1 MTPRGPMHADAA
13 TAHTLSRG
21 AVHVAVHDAGHE
33 AVRMPPGAS
42 DARRASVIPRDVDI
56 IVTIDGPA
64 GTGKSTVAQSL
75 AERLG
80 LDLLDTGA
88 MYRAAAAIAIDR
100 GLIDAIGARD
110 PDAIDRFVDIIA
122 QADLHFDWTT
132 DPPAIMAWSSQAN
145 SGKGAFEPLNE
156 RIRTP
161 DVTRA
166 VSIVAGVVPLRRHM
180 VRKQRIIGQQHPRLV
195 TEGRDQG
202 SVVFPDALVK
212 FFLDA
217 DLKVRAERR
226 ADQLRAAGYPAEA
239 DQLMDDLAR
248 RDEADRTRDEGPLVC
263 PQGAIIVDT
272 SRLSFDQVVD
282 RLERDVLDRVGVA

>member
-1 MTPRGPMHADAA
+1 MSRQGDTLRSAA
-13 TAHTLSRG
+13 
-21 AVHVAVHDAGHE
+21 VAVEVAPDTRERSGESGDRRPSAK
-33 AVRMPPGAS
+33 
-42 DARRASVIPRDVDI
+42 RASVIPHDVDI

-64 GTGKSTVAQSL
+64 GTGKSTVAQAL

-100 GLIDAIGARD
+100 GMIDAIKAGDTENIA
-110 PDAIDRFVDIIA
+110 RFVAVIA
-122 QADLHFDWTT
+122 EADLHFDWTT
-132 DPPAIMAWSSQAN
+132 DPPAIMAWITEH
-145 SGKGAFEPLNE
+145 KKFEPLND

-161 DVTRA
+161 DVTKA
-166 VSIVAGVVPLRRHM
+166 VSIVAGIAELRRHM
-180 VRKQRIIGQQHPRLV
+180 VRKQRLIGQQHPRLV

-202 SVVFPDALVK
+202 SVVFPGALVK

-226 ADQLRAAGYPAEA
+226 ADQLREAGYPVEAEE
-239 DQLMDDLAR
+239 LMEDLAR
-248 RDEADRTRDEGPLVC
+248 RDELDRSREEGPLIC
-263 PQGAIIVDT
+263 PEDATTVDT
-272 SRLSFDQVVD
+272 TSLSFDGVVD

>member
-1 MTPRGPMHADAA
+1 MSRQGDTLRSAA
-13 TAHTLSRG
+13 
-21 AVHVAVHDAGHE
+21 VAVEVASGPE
-33 AVRMPPGAS
+33 GRPGESGTPGDRRPSAK
-42 DARRASVIPRDVDI
+42 RASVIPHDVDI

-64 GTGKSTVAQSL
+64 GTGKSTVAQAL

-100 GLIDAIGARD
+100 GMIEGIEAGDAETIAK
-110 PDAIDRFVDIIA
+110 FVDVIA
-122 QADLHFDWTT
+122 QADLHFDWNT
-132 DPPAIMAWSSQAN
+132 DPPAIMAWITEH
-145 SGKGAFEPLNE
+145 KKFEPLND

-161 DVTRA
+161 DVTKA
-166 VSIVAGVVPLRRHM
+166 VSIVAGIAELRRHM
-180 VRKQRIIGQQHPRLV
+180 VRKQRLIGQQHPRLV

-217 DLKVRAERR
+217 DLEVRAQRR
-226 ADQLRAAGYPAEA
+226 ADQLREAGYPVEAE
-239 DQLMDDLAR
+239 QLMEDLAR
-248 RDEADRTRDEGPLVC
+248 RDELDRSRDEGPLIC
-263 PQGAIIVDT
+263 PDDATTVDT
-272 SRLSFDQVVD
+272 TSLSFDGVVD

>member
-1 MTPRGPMHADAA
+1 MSRQGDTLRSAA
-13 TAHTLSRG
+13 
-21 AVHVAVHDAGHE
+21 VAVPVAVDRRERAGD
-33 AVRMPPGAS
+33 PGDRRPSAK
-42 DARRASVIPRDVDI
+42 RASVIPHDVDI

-64 GTGKSTVAQSL
+64 GTGKSTVAQAL

-100 GLIDAIGARD
+100 GMIEAIAAKDAA
-110 PDAIDRFVDIIA
+110 ATSKFVDIVTE
-122 QADLHFDWTT
+122 ADLHFDWTR
-132 DPPAIMAWSSQAN
+132 DPPAIMAWISEHAR
-145 SGKGAFEPLNE
+145 FEPLND

-161 DVTRA
+161 DVTKA
-166 VSIVAGVVPLRRHM
+166 VSIVAGIAELRRHM
-180 VRKQRIIGQQHPRLV
+180 VRKQRLIGQQHPRLV

-226 ADQLRAAGYPAEA
+226 ADQLREAGYPVEAEE
-239 DQLMDDLAR
+239 LVEDLAR
-248 RDEADRTRDEGPLVC
+248 RDELDRSRDEGPLIC
-263 PQGAIIVDT
+263 PDGAIVVDT
-272 SRLSFDQVVD
+272 TELDFDGVVD

>member
-1 MTPRGPMHADAA
+1 M
-13 TAHTLSRG
+13 HTLRS
-21 AVHVAVHDAGHE
+21 AA
-33 AVRMPPGAS
+33 PAS
-42 DARRASVIPRDVDI
+42 GDPSPARKDARSERLAEPKQSGRAPAGPTSVIPRDVDI

-100 GLIDAIGARD
+100 GLIDDVQAG
-110 PDAIDRFVDIIA
+110 DAKQIERFVEIVTE
-122 QADLHFDWTT
+122 ADVHFDWNT
-132 DPPAIMAWSSQAN
+132 DPPAIMAWSKAL
-145 SGKGAFEPLNE
+145 GRFEPINE

-161 DVTRA
+161 DVTKA
-166 VSIVAGVVPLRRHM
+166 VSIVAGIVPLRHHM
-180 VRKQRIIGQQHPRLV
+180 VRKQRIIAKQHPRLV

-217 DLKVRAERR
+217 DLRVRAERR
-226 ADQLRAAGYPAEA
+226 ADQLRAAGYPIEA
-239 DQLMDDLAR
+239 DELMDDLAR
-248 RDEADRTRDEGPLVC
+248 RDEADRNREEGPLIC
-263 PQGAIIVDT
+263 PDDAITVDT
-272 SRLSFDQVVD
+272 SDLSFEQVVD

>member
-1 MTPRGPMHADAA
+1 MNAGEPRG
-13 TAHTLSRG
+13 HTLSDPSAHAGEPASG
-21 AVHVAVHDAGHE
+21 ANSLTEPKDSGQ
-33 AVRMPPGAS
+33 AS
-42 DARRASVIPRDVDI
+42 ARHASVIPQDVDI

-64 GTGKSTVAQSL
+64 GTGKSTVAQAL

-100 GLIDAIGARD
+100 GLMDDIEAEDPATRD
-110 PDAIDRFVDIIA
+110 PAIARFVEVVTE
-122 QADLHFDWTT
+122 ADVHFDWTT
-132 DPPAIMAWSSQAN
+132 DPPAIMAWSKAL
-145 SGKGAFEPLNE
+145 GRFEPINE

-166 VSIVAGVVPLRRHM
+166 VSIIAGIVPLRHHM
-180 VRKQRIIGQQHPRLV
+180 VRKQRIIAHQHPRLV

-226 ADQLRAAGYPAEA
+226 ADQLRAAGYPAEG
-239 DQLMDDLAR
+239 DELMEQLAK
-248 RDEADRTRDEGPLVC
+248 RDEADRNRDEGPLIC
-263 PQGAIIVDT
+263 PDDAITVDT
-272 SRLSFDQVVD
+272 SDLTFEQVVD
-282 RLERDVLDRVGVA
+282 RLGRDVLDRVGVA

>member
-1 MTPRGPMHADAA
+1 MTASRLGG
-13 TAHTLSRG
+13 HTLQDG
-21 AVHVAVHDAGHE
+21 ARPSAAARASAASPGH
-33 AVRMPPGAS
+33 PSP
-42 DARRASVIPRDVDI
+42 RRTSVIPHDVDI

-64 GTGKSTVAQSL
+64 GTGKSTVAQAL

-100 GLIDAIGARD
+100 GLIEDIRTGDEQAIT
-110 PDAIDRFVDIIA
+110 RFVDIVTE
-122 QADLHFDWTT
+122 ADVHFDWTI
-132 DPPAIMAWSSQAN
+132 DPPAIMAWSKAL
-145 SGKGAFEPLNE
+145 GRFEPINE

-161 DVTRA
+161 DVTKA
-166 VSIVAGVVPLRRHM
+166 VSIVAGIVPLRRHM
-180 VRKQRIIGQQHPRLV
+180 VRKQRIIANQHPRLV

-226 ADQLRAAGYPAEA
+226 ADQLRAAGYPVEA
-239 DQLMDDLAR
+239 DELMADLAR
-248 RDEADRTRDEGPLVC
+248 RDEADRNRDEGPLIC
-263 PQGAIIVDT
+263 PDDAITVDT
-272 SRLSFDQVVD
+272 SELSFDQVVD
-282 RLERDVLDRVGVA
+282 RLERDVLDRLGVA

>member
-1 MTPRGPMHADAA
+1 M
-13 TAHTLSRG
+13 
-21 AVHVAVHDAGHE
+21 
-33 AVRMPPGAS
+33 
-42 DARRASVIPRDVDI
+42 IPLDVDI

-64 GTGKSTVAQSL
+64 GTGKSTVAQAL

-88 MYRAAAAIAIDR
+88 MYRAAAAIAIDED
-100 GLIDAIGARD
+100 LIEDIKVGSTAAIS
-110 PDAIDRFVDIIA
+110 RFVNVVAD
-122 QADLHFDWTT
+122 ADLHFDWAT
-132 DPPAIMAWSSQAN
+132 DPPAIMAWLKAHQR
-145 SGKGAFEPLNE
+145 FEPLND

-161 DVTRA
+161 DVTKA
-166 VSIVAGVVPLRRHM
+166 VSIVAGITTLRHHM

-217 DLKVRAERR
+217 DLRVRAERR
-226 ADQLRAAGYPAEA
+226 ADQLRAAGYPVEA
-239 DQLMDDLAR
+239 DELMADLAR
-248 RDEADRTRDEGPLVC
+248 RDDADRNRDEGPLVC
-263 PQGAIIVDT
+263 PKDAITVDT
-272 SRLSFDQVVD
+272 SDLSFDGVVD

>member
-1 MTPRGPMHADAA
+1 MTAGDPSV
-13 TAHTLSRG
+13 HTLRPAASASSDHQTTRQEG
-21 AVHVAVHDAGHE
+21 PAGSEAELKHPGRVPAGHT
-33 AVRMPPGAS
+33 
-42 DARRASVIPRDVDI
+42 SVIPTDVDI

-64 GTGKSTVAQSL
+64 GTGKSSVAQSL

-88 MYRAAAAIAIDR
+88 MYRAAAAIGIDR
-100 GLIDAIGARD
+100 GLIGDVQTGD
-110 PDAIDRFVDIIA
+110 VKAIDRFVEIVA
-122 QADLHFDWTT
+122 EADVHFDWTT
-132 DPPAIMAWSSQAN
+132 DPPAIMAWSKAL
-145 SGKGAFEPLNE
+145 GRFEPINE

-161 DVTRA
+161 DVTKA
-166 VSIVAGVVPLRRHM
+166 VSIVAGIVPLRRHM
-180 VRKQRIIGQQHPRLV
+180 VRKQRIIANQHPRLV

-226 ADQLRAAGYPAEA
+226 ADQLRAAGYPVEA
-239 DQLMDDLAR
+239 DELMADLAR
-248 RDEADRTRDEGPLVC
+248 RDQADRNREEGPLIC
-263 PQGAIIVDT
+263 PDDAITVDT
-272 SRLSFDQVVD
+272 SALSFEQVVD

>member
-1 MTPRGPMHADAA
+1 MTPARDILRTVAVGVP
-13 TAHTLSRG
+13 TAHDRTDQAPTG
-21 AVHVAVHDAGHE
+21 
-33 AVRMPPGAS
+33 
-42 DARRASVIPRDVDI
+42 RRPSVIPQDVDI

-64 GTGKSTVAQSL
+64 GTGKSTVAQAL

-88 MYRAAAAIAIDR
+88 MYRAAAAIAIDED
-100 GLIDAIGARD
+100 LIEEIEVGSTAAIS
-110 PDAIDRFVDIIA
+110 RFVNIVAD
-122 QADLHFDWTT
+122 ADLHFDWAT
-132 DPPAIMAWSSQAN
+132 DPPAIMAWLKAHQR
-145 SGKGAFEPLNE
+145 FEPLND

-161 DVTRA
+161 DVTKA
-166 VSIVAGVVPLRRHM
+166 VSIVAGIATLRHHM

-217 DLKVRAERR
+217 DLRVRAERR
-226 ADQLRAAGYPAEA
+226 ADQLRAAGYPVEA
-239 DQLMDDLAR
+239 DELMADLAR
-248 RDEADRTRDEGPLVC
+248 RDNADRNRDEGPLVC
-263 PQGAIIVDT
+263 PKDAITVDT
-272 SRLSFDQVVD
+272 SNLSFDGVVD

>member
-1 MTPRGPMHADAA
+1 MTPARDILRTVAVGVP
-13 TAHTLSRG
+13 TAHDRTDQAPTG
-21 AVHVAVHDAGHE
+21 
-33 AVRMPPGAS
+33 
-42 DARRASVIPRDVDI
+42 RRPSVIPQDVDI

-64 GTGKSTVAQSL
+64 GTGKSTVAQAL

-88 MYRAAAAIAIDR
+88 MYRAAAAIAIDED
-100 GLIDAIGARD
+100 LIEDIEVGSTAAIS
-110 PDAIDRFVDIIA
+110 RFVNIVAD
-122 QADLHFDWTT
+122 ADLHFDWAT
-132 DPPAIMAWSSQAN
+132 DPPAIMAWLKAHQR
-145 SGKGAFEPLNE
+145 FEPLND

-161 DVTRA
+161 DVTKA
-166 VSIVAGVVPLRRHM
+166 VSIVAGIATLRHHM

-217 DLKVRAERR
+217 DLRVRAERR
-226 ADQLRAAGYPAEA
+226 ADQLRAAGYPVEA
-239 DQLMDDLAR
+239 DELMADLAR
-248 RDEADRTRDEGPLVC
+248 RDNADRNRDEGPLVC
-263 PQGAIIVDT
+263 PKDAITVDT
-272 SRLSFDQVVD
+272 SNLSFDGVVD

>member
-1 MTPRGPMHADAA
+1 MTGRSSPDAPA
-13 TAHTLSRG
+13 GAAHTLSKAG
-21 AVHVAVHDAGHE
+21 AVAI
-33 AVRMPPGAS
+33 
-42 DARRASVIPRDVDI
+42 DARRASVIPNDVDI

-64 GTGKSTVAQSL
+64 GTGKSTVAQAL

-100 GLIDAIGARD
+100 GLIEGVAARD
-110 PDAIDRFVDIIA
+110 PQAIDRFVEVIA
-122 QADLHFDWTT
+122 QADLHFDWST
-132 DPPAIMAWSSQAN
+132 DPPAIMAWSAEADT
-145 SGKGAFEPLNE
+145 GKGAFRPLND

-161 DVTRA
+161 DVTKA
-166 VSIVAGVVPLRRHM
+166 VSIVAGVTPLRRHM
-180 VRKQRIIGQQHPRLV
+180 VRKQRIIANQHPRLV

-226 ADQLRAAGYPAEA
+226 ADQLRAAGYSAEA
-239 DQLMDDLAR
+239 DELMEDLAK
-248 RDEADRTRDEGPLVC
+248 RDEADRNREEGPLVC
-263 PQGAIIVDT
+263 PQDAIIVDT
-272 SRLSFDQVVD
+272 SELSFDQVVD
-282 RLERDVLDRVGVA
+282 RLEHDVLDRVGVA

>member
-1 MTPRGPMHADAA
+1 MTRRGDTLQTAA
-13 TAHTLSRG
+13 VAAAVAHGDRP
-21 AVHVAVHDAGHE
+21 A
-33 AVRMPPGAS
+33 PG
-42 DARRASVIPRDVDI
+42 RRASVIPHDVDI

-100 GLIDAIGARD
+100 GLIDAIAAGGQAERAA
-110 PDAIDRFVDIIA
+110 AISSFVDIITE
-122 QADLHFDWTT
+122 ADLHFDWSR
-132 DPPAIMAWSSQAN
+132 DPPAIMAWISEHAR
-145 SGKGAFEPLNE
+145 FEPLND

-166 VSIVAGVVPLRRHM
+166 VSVVAGIAQLRRHM
-180 VRKQRIIGQQHPRLV
+180 VRKQRLIGQQHPRLV

-217 DLKVRAERR
+217 DLKIRAERR
-226 ADQLRAAGYPAEA
+226 ADQLREAGYPVDA
-239 DQLMDDLAR
+239 DQLMEDLAR
-248 RDEADRTRDEGPLVC
+248 RDELDRSREEGPLIC
-263 PQGAIIVDT
+263 PEGAIVVDT
-272 SRLSFDQVVD
+272 TELDFDGVVD

>member
-1 MTPRGPMHADAA
+1 MTASRPAG
-13 TAHTLSRG
+13 HTLPPSARP
-21 AVHVAVHDAGHE
+21 AAALAEPAG
-33 AVRMPPGAS
+33 
-42 DARRASVIPRDVDI
+42 DARATSGRTSVIPRDVDI

-75 AERLG
+75 SERLG

-88 MYRAAAAIAIDR
+88 MYRAAAALAIDR
-100 GLIDAIGARD
+100 GLIDAIKAGDEA
-110 PDAIDRFVDIIA
+110 AIERFVEVVTE
-122 QADLHFDWTT
+122 ADVHFDWTT
-132 DPPAIMAWSSQAN
+132 DPPAIMAWSKPL
-145 SGKGAFEPLNE
+145 GRFEPIND

-161 DVTRA
+161 DVTKA
-166 VSIVAGVVPLRRHM
+166 VSIVAGIVPLRRHM
-180 VRKQRIIGQQHPRLV
+180 VRKQRLIGQQHPRLV

-217 DLKVRAERR
+217 DLRVRAERR

-239 DQLMDDLAR
+239 DELMEELAR
-248 RDEADRTRDEGPLVC
+248 RDESDRNREEGPLIC
-263 PQGAIIVDT
+263 PEDAITVDT
-272 SRLSFDQVVD
+272 SELSFDQVVD